1 MNEDGEMLSI
11 AEVREYIRTDKPLK
25 INEEA
30 NWNNRS
36 KQTKEYYIDRYM
48 AKNLYYIVCMDWAR
62 FNAETVIDGRKYR
75 YIALMPYDMINSK
88 TNSVG
93 WNDLRVCDDK
103 WFWQSP
109 YNE

>member
-1 MNEDGEMLSI
+1 
-11 AEVREYIRTDKPLK
+11 
-25 INEEA
+25 
-30 NWNNRS
+30 
-36 KQTKEYYIDRYM
+36 
-48 AKNLYYIVCMDWAR
+48 MDWAR